1 MNFKNMSIKKSLIV
15 GFGTTILIS
24 AIIIIASLVMM
35 SMQKNAYTDIIDHYV
50 ETNTL
55 IAECRINYNIAARN
69 LRDVALSG
77 NQNGLANVTSK
88 LSELSSDISAMEAA
102 FPKDLDDRSL
112 LNNFIST
119 LNTWTEEAKVIAEV
133 VKTDRNRAA
142 EMIVNE
148 CTPALDAAAD
158 AGTALAQDLQTR
170 QGKIID
176 EQNLT
181 STIGIVVIMVVMVV
195 ATLVV
200 LAMATKLI
208 KSIVEPSTQVRGAL
222 VGFSQGNLSV
232 PVNYTGKNELGEM
245 CDALRTSQKVL
256 NSVIQDISGT
266 TGQMAKGNFDVE
278 LTAVFPGDLAPIQ
291 QSINQFVLRM
301 SETIANISQ
310 SADQVSAGSGQVSN
324 SAQALAQGATQQASS
339 VEELSATI
347 TDISENAKR
356 TAASAEQA
364 GESVHEAG
372 NQIATSVEYVKQLNV
387 AMDNISNSS
396 QEIGKIIA
404 TIENIAFQTNIL
416 ALNAAVEAARAG
428 SAGKGFAVVADEVRN
443 LATKSDEAAK
453 ATKDL
458 IDGSMS
464 AVREGTEAVSK
475 VTSSLERTNEL
486 ASGVTTMMS
495 TVVDA
500 VESQT
505 TAIIQVTEGI
515 DQISAVV
522 QTNSATSEECA
533 AASEELS
540 SQANIMHQ
548 LMSEFKV
555 SSKISGGFGGPSSF
569 TPAPAPASSWNDSE
583 DDVMGYGSDS
593 PFTGAK
599 Y

>member
-15 GFGTTILIS
+15 GFGITILIS

-310 SADQVSAGSGQVSN
+310 SADQVSAGSDQVSN

-428 SAGKGFAVVADEVRN
+428 SAGKGFAVVADEVRS
-443 LATKSDEAAK
+443 LATQSDQAAK
-453 ATKDL
+453 ATKELIENSVQATERGSKIVGEVSQSLKKTLDL
-458 IDGSMS
+458 V
-464 AVREGTEAVSK
+464 VRSNEAIGTIAEAI
-475 VTSSLERTNEL
+475 EREA
-486 ASGVTTMMS
+486 ASIAS
-495 TVVDA
+495 
-500 VESQT
+500 
-505 TAIIQVTEGI
+505 VTEGI
-515 DQISAVV
+515 GQISSVV
-522 QTNSATSEECA
+522 QTNSASSEESA
-533 AASEELS
+533 AVSAELFE
-540 SQANIMHQ
+540 QVHLLQ
-548 LMSEFKV
+548 EQTRKFHLKQE
-555 SSKISGGFGGPSSF
+555 SF
-569 TPAPAPASSWNDSE
+569 S
-583 DDVMGYGSDS
+583 Y
-593 PFTGAK
+593 
-599 Y
+599 

>member
-15 GFGTTILIS
+15 GFGITILIS

-200 LAMATKLI
+200 LAMATKII

-310 SADQVSAGSGQVSN
+310 SADQVSAGSDQVSN

-458 IDGSMS
+458 IDGSIS
-464 AVREGTEAVSK
+464 AVSEGREAVNK
-475 VTSSLERTNEL
+475 VTDALTRTTET
-486 ASGVTTMMS
+486 AGSVTTMMA

-500 VESQT
+500 VESQNQ
-505 TAIIQVTEGI
+505 AIMQVTEGI

>member
-15 GFGTTILIS
+15 GFGITILIS

-310 SADQVSAGSGQVSN
+310 SADQVSAGSDQVSN

-372 NQIATSVEYVKQLNV
+372 NQVATSVEYVKQLNV

-404 TIENIAFQTNIL
+404 TSENIAFQTNIL

-428 SAGKGFAVVADEVRN
+428 SAGKGFAVVSSEVRT
-443 LATKSDEAAK
+443 LAGQSDQAAK
-453 ATKDL
+453 ATREL
-458 IDGSMS
+458 IENSIKAAERGSAIVEEVS
-464 AVREGTEAVSK
+464 HTLETTLELVRDSNSSINVIAEAVQG
-475 VTSSLERTNEL
+475 E
-486 ASGVTTMMS
+486 A
-495 TVVDA
+495 
-500 VESQT
+500 ESI
-505 TAIIQVTEGI
+505 AQVTEGI
-515 DQISAVV
+515 SQISQVV
-522 QTNSATSEECA
+522 QNNSASSEESA
-533 AASEELS
+533 AVSAELF
-540 SQANIMHQ
+540 QQVNILRDQ
-548 LMSEFKV
+548 TNRFKL
-555 SSKISGGFGGPSSF
+555 K
-569 TPAPAPASSWNDSE
+569 
-583 DDVMGYGSDS
+583 
-593 PFTGAK
+593 
-599 Y
+599 